1 MKASKHELLMR
12 KAVTH
17 VEGNGHVVFS
27 LPEAA
32 LESVHVCCRQGHGGL
47 FQGCLLDLQ
56 HICDDKAEAQ
66 GNK

>member
-1 MKASKHELLMR
+1 MR

-47 FQGCLLDLQ
+47 LRDASL
-56 HICDDKAEAQ
+56 ICSIFVMTKLRRKEI
-66 GNK
+66 NS